1 MSKLIVKMIKST
13 NRATKKQAR
22 VVEALGLKKIGQTAE
37 HQDNEAIRG
46 MVKAVPH
53 LVAIV
58 EEKE

>member
-1 MSKLIVKMIKST
+1 MSKLLVKLIKST
-13 NRATKKQAR
+13 NGATERQKR
-22 VVEALGLKKIGQTAE
+22 VVRALGLKKHGAVAE

>member
-1 MSKLIVKMIKST
+1 MSKLVVKLIKST
-13 NRATKKQAR
+13 IRATEKQAR
-22 VVEALGLKKIGQTAE
+22 VVEALGLKKLGQTVE
-37 HQDNEAIRG
+37 HQDNDAIRG